1 MESQLNTRRLL
12 LSLISRPPLLS
23 RLLISVSRSLSLS
36 CGIARRRRCDARLE
50 TEKRNETKRKE
61 VLHRESSCGTL
72 TTAAGEHMGAPQSSP
87 VRRRLVAGFSG
98 KSASCRFVRKGG
110 ELVSVRDTRG
120 RQDAESRKGW
130 SLALTLR
137 ERRGGVCVHCS
148 WQSRVLRSLRR
159 SDDGKE
165 SGRRDRG
172 GYVIPRRLAPRRTA
186 QVGRFLSFAPCR
198 RRQESVRQLVLSMGR
213 ARSLIRLLKPVRLF
227 LERCIW

>member
-1 MESQLNTRRLL
+1 MWYANYRGRRTHGRPAIEPGSEKAGRWLFWEKRELL
-12 LSLISRPPLLS
+12 LRAQ
-23 RLLISVSRSLSLS
+23 
-36 CGIARRRRCDARLE
+36 G
-50 TEKRNETKRKE
+50 
-61 VLHRESSCGTL
+61 
-72 TTAAGEHMGAPQSSP
+72 
-87 VRRRLVAGFSG
+87 
-98 KSASCRFVRKGG
+98 GG

-148 WQSRVLRSLRR
+148 WQSRVLRSFRR

-165 SGRRDRG
+165 SGHRDCG